1 LRRRPASGD
10 GSAGE
15 IDHPDGQL
23 ELLGRHRSDA
33 RLTPTFAFKI
43 AKRGEESALLIG
55 VDPDVR
61 IAAGKIPDRASHVEG
76 FLIVSQKDL
85 DPTIL
90 TVDSHQSKD
99 STPR

>member
-1 LRRRPASGD
+1 MPSQFIRRPV
-10 GSAGE
+10 
-15 IDHPDGQL
+15 
-23 ELLGRHRSDA
+23 
-33 RLTPTFAFKI
+33 
-43 AKRGEESALLIG
+43 IG